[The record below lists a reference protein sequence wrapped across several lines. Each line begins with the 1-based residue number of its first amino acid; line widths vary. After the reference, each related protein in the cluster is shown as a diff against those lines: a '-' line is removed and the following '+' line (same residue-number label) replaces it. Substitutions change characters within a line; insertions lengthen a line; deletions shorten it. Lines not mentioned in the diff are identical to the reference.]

1 MFDMFMDV
9 HYILGLS
16 WLYQKAQYLSGRQTM
31 KQIWIQPTLLTSSVK
46 GSFTQ
51 RNCCEGARATQ
62 NPTVQPYASPF
73 LSETHIEEQSAANSL
88 RSKGKVL
95 QIKVD

>member
-16 WLYQKAQYLSGRQTM
+16 CLYQKAQYPSGRQTM

-73 LSETHIEEQSAANSL
+73 LSESKQSDANSL

-95 QIKVD
+95 QIKAD

>member
-16 WLYQKAQYLSGRQTM
+16 WLHQKAQYLSGRQTM

-51 RNCCEGARATQ
+51 RKCCESARATQ